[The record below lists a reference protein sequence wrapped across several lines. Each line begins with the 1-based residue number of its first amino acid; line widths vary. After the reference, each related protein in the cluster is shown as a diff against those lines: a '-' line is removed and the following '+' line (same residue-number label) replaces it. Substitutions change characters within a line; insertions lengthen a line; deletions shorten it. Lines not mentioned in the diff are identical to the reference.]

1 MPDTVE
7 QDSTDKLLNVIDAY
21 ESSAYGSD
29 TDGGELSR
37 QRSLALDAYAGKNIE
52 PQPEGRSQVVDWT
65 VFETIQWILPSLTRI
80 FAAGD
85 DVVEFE
91 PFGPEDEDTAE
102 QESKYLNH
110 LVTQKNNWFLTCL
123 TWFQDALLTKNAY
136 CMASMQEK
144 KHTEVEFYK
153 GQSEIQVAALLDDDV
168 KVIEQRIYP
177 DPEFDP
183 QPVTDPQTGEPM
195 IDLETG
201 QPAVQPTPNLIDIR
215 LRKTKS
221 KRKLA
226 YKVLPPE
233 RCKVDGDCTDF
244 TLTECDYFE
253 YWDNVTISALRQMD
267 YEVADDVGDDSEWDT
282 LEDNSRDDMLDRIGQ
297 GSEYPDPS
305 TRKVK
310 ARWIWVKHDYDGDG
324 IAELQHV
331 VVVGRD
337 VLEREE
343 VSTIPVASIVP
354 LLNTHRHMGNSIA
367 DLVFDIQRIK
377 TAILRTGL
385 DSLGYSTR
393 PRMLASNK
401 VDMDDLLVYI
411 PGNPIRIDT
420 DMADVQGHAAPLVMP
435 FVFPESQE
443 GLRHMDTVTESRAG
457 VNRMFQ
463 GIDESNVNDHNRIG
477 QLSSMAS
484 QRVEQIARIFANGVE
499 RLFQISHE
507 LIIKSGHQAETMK
520 LTGKWV
526 DIDPTQWRTGRDM
539 KVVAPFAAGNKDSL
553 VQRLMLL
560 RSIHSEAAA
569 AGHPMVQPDDSYQ
582 LAKEITRAMDLPDYK
597 FFTDPKTVQP
607 PEPGPDY
614 TMEALK
620 IENKKADNEAQD
632 EDRKASLEQE
642 RIALDRYK
650 AELAAQVDIAI
661 ANGKGEGMVQ
671 LEQVRAAL
679 RDRPM
684 LEQNE
689 EIVETKAA
697 VQQLTNNLG
706 DTIAEL
712 KKAVDMIGA
721 ERELVRDPQGKPIG
735 TKLKVVR

>member
-1 MPDTVE
+1 MPETVE